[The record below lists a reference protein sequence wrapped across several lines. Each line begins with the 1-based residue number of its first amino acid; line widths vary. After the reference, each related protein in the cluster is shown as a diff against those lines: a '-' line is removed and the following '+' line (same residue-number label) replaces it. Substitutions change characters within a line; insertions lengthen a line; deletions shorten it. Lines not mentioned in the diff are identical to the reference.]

1 MPKTRN
7 FRYYDLFVAAS
18 VATLIIS
25 NLGAMKLVAFGPI
38 IADGGAILFP
48 LAYILGDVMTEVYGY
63 KHTRRA
69 IWVSFTW
76 LIIMIGVLTIVQHM
90 PAVEGAPNVSEFD
103 SVFGF
108 VPRIV
113 LASLAAYL
121 VGEFLNSFVL
131 AKMKVRSRGKHLWQR
146 LVTSTVLGEAVDTII
161 FCLIAFYGLISGSQ
175 MINYILVGIVF
186 KVAVEILM
194 LPVTY
199 RIIHWLKS
207 REHHDH
213 FDVNTDFSPLRLG
226 LDDSSTTTSK

>member
-113 LASLAAYL
+113 LASLTAYL

-146 LVTSTVLGEAVDTII
+146 LVTSTVLGEAVVVHRD
-161 FCLIAFYGLISGSQ
+161 
-175 MINYILVGIVF
+175 VVD
-186 KVAVEILM
+186 VVEVQAGPGVRDAGCGAL
-194 LPVTY
+194 TY
-199 RIIHWLKS
+199 DG
-207 REHHDH
+207 HDG
-213 FDVNTDFSPLRLG
+213 TDFALPTTACLLYTSPSPR
-226 LDDSSTTTSK
+226 D

>member
-1 MPKTRN
+1 MTKTKN
-7 FRYYDLFVAAS
+7 YRYYDLAVAAS

-76 LIIMIGVLTIVQHM
+76 LLLMIATLSLVQRM
-90 PAVEGAPNVSEFD
+90 PAVEGAPNVAEFNT
-103 SVFGF
+103 VFGF

-113 LASLAAYL
+113 AASLLAYL
-121 VGEFLNSFVL
+121 VGEFINSFVL
-131 AKMKVRSRGKHLWQR
+131 AKMKVRTKGKRMWQR
-146 LVTSTVLGEAVDTII
+146 LIASTLLGEAVDTII
-161 FCLIAFYGLISGSQ
+161 FCMVAFYGLITGAQ
-175 MINYILVGIVF
+175 MVNYILVGIGF
-186 KVAVEILM
+186 KIAVETLM

-199 RIIHWLKS
+199 RVIHWLK
-207 REHHDH
+207 RKENEDH
-213 FDVNTDFSPLRLG
+213 FDETTNFTPLSVN
-226 LDDSSTTTSK
+226 LDD

>member
-1 MPKTRN
+1 MPGARN
-7 FRYYDLFVAAS
+7 YRYYDLFVAAS

-38 IADGGAILFP
+38 IADGGAVLFP

-76 LIIMIGVLTIVQHM
+76 LLLMIAVLSLVQHM
-90 PAVEGAPNVSEFD
+90 PSVAGAPNVKEFD
-103 SVFGF
+103 AVFGF

-113 LASLAAYL
+113 AASLVAYL

-131 AKMKVRSRGKHLWQR
+131 AKMKVRAQGKRLWQR
-146 LVTSTVLGEAVDTII
+146 LVASTLLGEAVDTTI
-161 FCLIAFYGLISGSQ
+161 FCMVAFYGLITGAQ
-175 MINYILVGIVF
+175 MVNYILVGIVF
-186 KVAVEILM
+186 KVTVETLM

-199 RIIHWLKS
+199 RVIRWLKH
-207 REHHDH
+207 REQVDH
-213 FDVNTDFSPLRLG
+213 YDKKTNFTPLSVQ
-226 LDDSSTTTSK
+226 LDN